1 MSLSGIMSSA
11 LSALQ
16 TNTEALRVTS
26 NNIANLN
33 TTGYAR
39 RVVNEQTQSYG
50 GQLGGVDIATVERVI
65 DQYLGKETLSA
76 TGTSSQYDTQ
86 ASMYGQLNGI
96 LGAPGDDTA
105 LTTQL
110 TDVSTA
116 LGQAVLA
123 PTDSATQLGALS
135 SFQSL
140 ATQISSLAGQIQGLR
155 SQADQQI
162 ASAASQANTLIKQSY

>member
-1 MSLSGIMSSA
+1 MSLNGIMSSA

-33 TTGYAR
+33 TQGYAR

-76 TGTSSQYDTQ
+76 AGSSARYDAQ
-86 ASMYGQLNGI
+86 ASMYGQLNGL
-96 LGAPGDDTA
+96 LGSPGDGTA
-105 LTTQL
+105 LTSQL
-110 TDVSTA
+110 TNVSSA
-116 LGQAVLA
+116 LDRKSVV
-123 PTDSATQLGALS
+123 
-135 SFQSL
+135 
-140 ATQISSLAGQIQGLR
+140 
-155 SQADQQI
+155 
-162 ASAASQANTLIKQSY
+162 